1 MEMKEIAA
9 IIAAV
14 LAVFGLIAIIS
25 AVKGE
30 GTEEGAESLPAV
42 YQPQEESEE
51 MPETDI
57 WDLLQAK
64 QEQAETEPVVTDENG
79 SVVTAVPEASQPV
92 QPETMILEDGVIVEK
107 VPNNSVQT
115 AATTETTPVP
125 ALNPAQTEQP
135 HGGELVFVDEE

>member
-1 MEMKEIAA
+1 
-9 IIAAV
+9 
-14 LAVFGLIAIIS
+14 
-25 AVKGE
+25 
-30 GTEEGAESLPAV
+30 
-42 YQPQEESEE
+42 

-79 SVVTAVPEASQPV
+79 SIVTAVPEASQPV